1 MKNRTSRYLQCL
13 GLGDKQK
20 ARVIKS
26 PWKTYVKGK
35 TVIRVITVKWT
46 QKDVAAFQT
55 AARGKHRFQPG
66 DFYDNDSN
74 HITID
79 ELKSKTTTLHGNVG
93 VCLPTRVL
101 EASSFYHGCK
111 HIKEEST
118 ELIAELTID
127 VERTP
132 EGSWRFS
139 KHNQHEQVLRE
150 RGTPSSLWPKNTS
163 APFTREEQL
172 YLRSIHFDGV

>member
-1 MKNRTSRYLQCL
+1 MKNRTSRYLIGL
-13 GLGDKQK
+13 GLNNKLKTHAMKRPWRTFVKDDI
-20 ARVIKS
+20 ALRV
-26 PWKTYVKGK
+26 
-35 TVIRVITVKWT
+35 RTVKWT

-139 KHNQHEQVLRE
+139 KHNQHEQV
-150 RGTPSSLWPKNTS
+150 T
-163 APFTREEQL
+163 
-172 YLRSIHFDGV
+172 